1 MKKLA
6 SLPKPKA
13 SVTTNPADLP
23 AYLTVT
29 DVATLIRRT
38 PRSIY
43 DLVAKK
49 LIPYSQP
56 PGTRMILFE
65 KKAVLDWITFH
76 CSPSKKPQS

>member
-1 MKKLA
+1 MKKQHT
-6 SLPKPKA
+6 PTKPKA
-13 SVTTNPADLP
+13 PVTTNPADLP

-29 DVATLIRRT
+29 DVATLIRRK

-65 KKAVLDWITFH
+65 KKAVLDWITFNVA
-76 CSPSKKPQS
+76 PSKKPQS